1 MKTTI
6 EVKGYQIVIDETDDL
21 VTVTATKDDE
31 TVEEFSLELSEEG
44 VEGFEGGEAQDEEG
58 IKSFGEFGDEEEDFG
73 GEESEEEEMQDEMQ
87 DEAQDDDD
95 DDDEEEGALESFQAF
110 VNKRK

>member
-1 MKTTI
+1 
-6 EVKGYQIVIDETDDL
+6 
-21 VTVTATKDDE
+21 
-31 TVEEFSLELSEEG
+31 
-44 VEGFEGGEAQDEEG
+44 
-58 IKSFGEFGDEEEDFG
+58 
-73 GEESEEEEMQDEMQ
+73 MQ

>member
-6 EVKGYQIVIDETDDL
+6 EVKGYQIVIDETDEL

-44 VEGFEGGEAQDEEG
+44 VEGLKVVKHKTKKELSHLVNSVVKKKTSVV
-58 IKSFGEFGDEEEDFG
+58 KS
-73 GEESEEEEMQDEMQ
+73 
-87 DEAQDDDD
+87 
-95 DDDEEEGALESFQAF
+95 L
-110 VNKRK
+110 KRKKCKTKCKTKLKMMTMMTMKKKEL

>member
-6 EVKGYQIVIDETDDL
+6 EVKGYQIVIDETDEL

-58 IKSFGEFGDEEEDFG
+58 IKSFGEFGGEEEDFG

-95 DDDEEEGALESFQAF
+95 EEEGALESFQAF

>member
-6 EVKGYQIVIDETDDL
+6 EVKGYQIIIDETEDI

-44 VEGFEGGEAQDEEG
+44 VEGLEGEESQGEEG
-58 IKSFGEFGDEEEDFG
+58 IKSFGDFGGEEEDFG
-73 GEESEEEEMQDEMQ
+73 QNEEEEEDEIQDELQ
-87 DEAQDDDD
+87 DEIQ
-95 DDDEEEGALESFQAF
+95 DEEENESALESFQAF

>member
-58 IKSFGEFGDEEEDFG
+58 IKSFGEFGEEEEEDFG

-95 DDDEEEGALESFQAF
+95 EEEGALESFQAF